1 METQSVGALSKLS
14 RYVSVLN
21 IKKVTRNAPWIPLTI
36 LLLFLVCGVFG
47 TQLAPHDPMQSNME
61 SPLLPPFWEEGGTL
75 KHPLG
80 TDYMGLDVLSNVM
93 AGARVSLIV
102 GFGVV
107 LICATI
113 GAIVGLTS
121 GYLGGWTDTILMRI
135 TDIFL
140 SMPAL
145 LFALVIASVL
155 GAGIN
160 NMILVLTV
168 LGWAGY
174 ARVLRGE
181 VLRVKQGDFVSLSVI
196 AGTSKA
202 RIMRRH
208 ILPNIANTMII
219 VATFH
224 LGVVIV
230 AESSLSFL
238 GVGVPPPTPA
248 WGSMCAVGRDYI
260 FTAWWLSF
268 FPGMAIFL
276 VVLSSNL
283 LGDWLRFRLDPKF
296 RQL

>member
-1 METQSVGALSKLS
+1 METQRLEGFS
-14 RYVSVLN
+14 RFSRFINVFN
-21 IKKVTRNAPWIPLTI
+21 FKKITRKAPWIPVMV
-36 LLLFLVCGVFG
+36 LLLFLICGIFG
-47 TQLAPHDPMQSNME
+47 NQLAPHDPIKSNLE
-61 SPLLPPFWEEGGTL
+61 AGLLPPFWEEGGRL
-75 KHPLG
+75 AYPLG
-80 TDYMGLDVLSNVM
+80 TDYMGKDVLSNVIV
-93 AGARVSLIV
+93 GARVSLIV

-113 GAIVGLTS
+113 GAIVGLIS
-121 GYLGGWTDTILMRI
+121 GYLGGWVDTILMRL

-145 LFALVIASVL
+145 LFALVVASVL

-160 NMILVLTV
+160 NMIFVLTV
-168 LGWAGY
+168 FGWAGY

-181 VLRVKQGDFVSLSVI
+181 VLRVKTGDFVSLAVI

-224 LGVVIV
+224 LGVVII

-248 WGSMCAVGRDYI
+248 WGSLCAVGRDYI
-260 FTAWWLSF
+260 YTAWWLSF

-276 VVLSSNL
+276 VVLAANFM
-283 LGDWLRFRLDPKF
+283 GDWLRFRLDPKF

>member
-1 METQSVGALSKLS
+1 MNAQQIEAMPRIARLLDKSKIAKL
-14 RYVSVLN
+14 
-21 IKKVTRNAPWIPLTI
+21 TRKAPWLPLII

-47 TQLAPHDPMQSNME
+47 TQLAPHDPIKSNME
-61 SPLLPPFWEEGGTL
+61 VPLLPPFWEKGGTM
-75 KHPLG
+75 KYPLG

-113 GAIVGLTS
+113 GAMVGLAS
-121 GYLGGWTDTILMRI
+121 GYIGGWVDTILMRI

-155 GAGIN
+155 GAGVR
-160 NMILVLTV
+160 NMILVLAI

-196 AGTSKA
+196 AGTSKM

-260 FTAWWLSF
+260 FTSWWLSF

>member
-1 METQSVGALSKLS
+1 METQSVGALSKFS

-36 LLLFLVCGVFG
+36 LLLFLICGVFG

>member
-1 METQSVGALSKLS
+1 MNAQSTEGMPRIARFLDKSKISKL
-14 RYVSVLN
+14 
-21 IKKVTRNAPWIPLTI
+21 TRKAPWIPLAI
-36 LLLFLVCGVFG
+36 LLLFLICGAFG

-75 KHPLG
+75 TYPLG

-113 GAIVGLTS
+113 GAMVGLAS
-121 GYLGGWTDTILMRI
+121 GYLGGWVDTILMRI

-155 GAGIN
+155 GAGVK

-196 AGTSKA
+196 AGTSKM

-260 FTAWWLSF
+260 FTSWWLSF

>member
-1 METQSVGALSKLS
+1 METQSVGALSKFS

-36 LLLFLVCGVFG
+36 LLLFLICGVFG

-121 GYLGGWTDTILMRI
+121 GYLGGLTDTILMRI

>member
-1 METQSVGALSKLS
+1 METHPMEGVSRLS
-14 RYVSVLN
+14 RYLNVLN
-21 IKKVTRNAPWIPLTI
+21 IKKLTRNAPWIPLTI
-36 LLLFLVCGVFG
+36 LIIFLVFGLFG
-47 TQLAPHDPMQSNME
+47 TQLAPWDPIKSNLE
-61 SPLLPPFWEEGGTL
+61 ASLLPPFWEEGGSL
-75 KHPLG
+75 EYPLG
-80 TDYMGLDVLSNVM
+80 TDYMGKDVLSNVM
-93 AGARVSLIV
+93 AGTRVSLYV

-113 GAIVGLTS
+113 GAIVGLVS
-121 GYLGGWTDTILMRI
+121 GYLGGWADTILMRI

-145 LFALVIASVL
+145 LFALVVASVL

-160 NMILVLTV
+160 NMIFVLTAF
-168 LGWAGY
+168 GWAGY

-181 VLRVKQGDFVSLSVI
+181 VLRVKTGDFVSLAVI

-224 LGVVIV
+224 LGVVII

-260 FTAWWLSF
+260 YTAWWLSF

-276 VVLSSNL
+276 VVISANFM
-283 LGDWLRFRLDPKF
+283 GDWLRYRLDPKF